1 MLADTLLTGG
11 TVITMDP
18 ARRVIEAGA
27 VAVQDGKIVAIGSA
41 SELTEQVEATEI
53 IDCTGHVIF
62 PGLVDV
68 HAHAGHGLIKTM
80 GMHAGDRWEAICGEV
95 YTQIS
100 PPISGARKR
109 GLPPSSG
116 CVSA

>member
-1 MLADTLLTGG
+1 MQADTLLTGG

-18 ARRVIEAGA
+18 ARRLIEAGA
-27 VAVQDGKIVAIGSA
+27 VAVRDGKIVAIGRA
-41 SELTEQVEATEI
+41 AELGEQVETAEVI
-53 IDCTGHVIF
+53 NCTGHVVF

-100 PPISGARKR
+100 PPDFWRA
-109 GLPPSSG
+109 
-116 CVSA
+116 